1 MIKSMTPDKIFL
13 PVVETFSSIQGE
25 STHAGKLC
33 FFIRLAGCNLKC
45 SYCDT
50 LYAQDKSCGAPRS
63 LESLVG
69 EAVKSG
75 ISTVEITGGE
85 PALHEAA
92 PRLAEMLL
100 AEGLEV
106 LMETNG
112 SVLLDKFPAQLKRI
126 IDVKLPSSNMHTA
139 NLTENYSTLH
149 TGDELKFVVGS
160 RADFDYALE
169 WIDRWEL
176 DKKGIPLI
184 FSCVF
189 GAVTPAELVEW
200 LIAAKRCNL
209 RFQLQMHKF
218 VWPPDARGV

>member
-1 MIKSMTPDKIFL
+1 M
-13 PVVETFSSIQGE
+13 
-25 STHAGKLC
+25 
-33 FFIRLAGCNLKC
+33 
-45 SYCDT
+45 
-50 LYAQDKSCGAPRS
+50 
-63 LESLVG
+63 
-69 EAVKSG
+69 
-75 ISTVEITGGE
+75 
-85 PALHEAA
+85 HEAA

-149 TGDELKFVVGS
+149 AGDELKFVVGS